1 MAEKNNSSAL
11 DDSLNSSVEEEKHEK
26 LHLRPSTLPKD
37 KAQLCRQTSWL
48 EHFYEVLWACSLN
61 MKSIKV
67 PFTVCFQ
74 YQRPYA
80 AYHSGDA
87 GELNKIESKHIDT
100 GPMPDENNKVAARM
114 VNVMERYRTSTPG
127 SIDRAA
133 SHHQAL
139 NADHLNHHL
148 RRFLPPGSKL
158 DDDTCVAQY
167 IFSRDH
173 LGKGDKDLGVEY
185 LNAKELKNFLLFR
198 QKVHNGVLQ
207 AWVNQG
213 TAKVMSP

>member
-1 MAEKNNSSAL
+1 MAEKSNSSTL
-11 DDSLNSSVEEEKHEK
+11 NDSLNSSVEEEKHEK

-61 MKSIKV
+61 MKSIKI

-100 GPMPDENNKVAARM
+100 GPMPDEHNKVAARM

-127 SIDRAA
+127 PRDRAA
-133 SHHQAL
+133 IYHQAL
-139 NADHLNHHL
+139 NADPLNL
-148 RRFLPPGSKL
+148 PVGFFLPTASW
-158 DDDTCVAQY
+158 TTTHAWRST
-167 IFSRDH
+167 F
-173 LGKGDKDLGVEY
+173 
-185 LNAKELKNFLLFR
+185 FR
-198 QKVHNGVLQ
+198 GITW
-207 AWVNQG
+207 ARG
-213 TAKVMSP
+213 TRTWGWST